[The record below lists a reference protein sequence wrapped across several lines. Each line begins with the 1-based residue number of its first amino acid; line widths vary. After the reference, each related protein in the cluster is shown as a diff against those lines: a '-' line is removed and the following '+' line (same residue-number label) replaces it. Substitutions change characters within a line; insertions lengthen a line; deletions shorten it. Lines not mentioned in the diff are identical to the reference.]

1 LFRWPFRLRNRW
13 TVDEM
18 RLDLAEIRS
27 TVLLPLA
34 VIAEVED
41 NLTAM
46 GGLARLFSGPGP
58 SASVSCRDPRLQ
70 GASAGSAGGCPSARM
85 GGLERVLVLTG
96 ADGVCNGC

>member
-1 LFRWPFRLRNRW
+1 MFRWPFRLRNRW

-41 NLTAM
+41 NLTAT
-46 GGLARLFSGPGP
+46 GGVGPIVQR
-58 SASVSCRDPRLQ
+58 SRALSLCELSR
-70 GASAGSAGGCPSARM
+70 SSIAGGKCWLCRWLPERSDGGARARF
-85 GGLERVLVLTG
+85 GL
-96 ADGVCNGC
+96 DWC